1 MNSSNSTQDTTKLS
15 IEKIIDLI
23 RQIRNDLIKDFLLG
37 DNLNTYFNEEY
48 NKELSNVKTEFLK
61 RDLKELLIAPVD
73 LSHYS
78 TLIKYIRESNTASLA
93 NGNQDLFYKE
103 LELIFNRYN
112 Y

>member
-48 NKELSNVKTEFLK
+48 NKELSNVKAEFLK